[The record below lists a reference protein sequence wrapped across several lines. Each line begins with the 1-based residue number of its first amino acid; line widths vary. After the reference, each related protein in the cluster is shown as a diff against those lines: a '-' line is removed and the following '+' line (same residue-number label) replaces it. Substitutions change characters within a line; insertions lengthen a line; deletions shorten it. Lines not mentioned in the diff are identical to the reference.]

1 MRVLYLVRAASQA
14 VKEWTS
20 NLSLGLPR
28 YGIQIEIVDAE
39 DWMPPETGAGV
50 DLGVSSKLR
59 SRASDFDI
67 VHAFGYGPAWA
78 CAEAFGIGEAWLYTA
93 TDPPKTRHPE
103 LIKRLNKA
111 QAGLCGGQAIHT
123 MLSDAGCIGLETT
136 YPPVVVPAYV
146 PDKDSARNDLGLGP
160 DDRAIVLPPDFGE
173 SPRFGGMRFL
183 TEGDRWRNM
192 AAADL
197 YLPGTSSSLIYMAE
211 AMVIGCPPLL
221 PQQLAYEFIEP
232 FVNGFTTPSHD
243 ALESTLI
250 ELLAMGLTLESV
262 SYAVKLRGKE
272 LFDFDPICDRHSAI
286 YYEIGSRGA

>member
-1 MRVLYLVRAASQA
+1 MRVLYLVRNAPLAIR
-14 VKEWTS
+14 EWTS

-28 YGIQIEIVDAE
+28 YGIQIEVLDAAE
-39 DWMPPETGAGV
+39 WMPAETGSGV
-50 DLGVSSKLR
+50 DLGVTSKLR
-59 SRASDFDI
+59 SRAADFDI
-67 VHAFGYGPAWA
+67 VHAFGYRAAWA

-103 LIKRLNKA
+103 LVKRLNKA

-123 MLSDAGCIGLETT
+123 MLTDAGCHGLETS

-146 PDKDSARNDLGLGP
+146 PDRETARADLGLGA
-160 DDRAIVLPPDFGE
+160 DDRAVVLPPDFGDV
-173 SPRFGGMRFL
+173 PPFGEGRWL
-183 TEGDRWRNM
+183 NEGDRWRNM

-197 YLPGTSSSLIYMAE
+197 YLPGPTSNLIYMAE

-221 PQQLAYEFIEP
+221 PSQLAYEFIEP
-232 FVNGFTTPSHD
+232 YVNGFTYPSHD
-243 ALESTLI
+243 SLESSLN
-250 ELLAMGLTLESV
+250 ELLAMGLTLDSV
-262 SYAVKLRGKE
+262 PYAVKLRGKE